1 MKRFS
6 VLVTKVLM
14 STLTAGIFVFG
25 FSSCT
30 DDNDTL
36 GGNGQ
41 QPIPPG
47 AKTEMMEAYGL
58 TFHNFIHDDDVTIL
72 NADTTQLSISKAYAE
87 KMGIKSFVNHP
98 MGIWH
103 RPENLPYLRKC
114 TGEMVVGDRII
125 IDVVNATVAEV
136 VGEKA
141 VNLKSDI
148 YVNQD
153 ANAVKTRAAGDNIPE
168 YAAKYVD
175 NDNVIHP
182 ACVLLTDPYG
192 YDKDYS
198 TADDPVSETMTRAAA
213 EGNYMYMTADEIA
226 AGNTRW
232 GCHNNI
238 INFNNKLEKQFD
250 FPIGK
255 GSKDTLFVSFASE
268 MEFALNYFI
277 TLDGGIHWDWC
288 IPNPY
293 LKKFEAGVDGNFHF
307 KADIAAG
314 WQKEWKL
321 DPNEWRWELVKF
333 RGYTFTF
340 MVGPIPVAITTDPHL
355 DFAVDGKVTGAVKM
369 GFSYEYSNSF
379 KGGFGYQDGRGFYAI
394 KDFKEIKNKFDM
406 DPLAIELEAK
416 GGAGIFLCCDL
427 KIYGLA
433 GPKVGVG
440 PRLGGELNVTL
451 SPFKQEASFAAKI
464 GMKASAV
471 IGAKVEILGYEL
483 ADATF
488 TYDLTDEWI
497 LAAYNWELE
506 GDEEIHKSPEE
517 KKKAD
522 AKNLYQNVIKSFDVQ
537 DRTYD
542 QYEKMVNMLIDMDG
556 YDRQQAE
563 DKIYEEMHR
572 YVHDMEYQTDG
583 DKLKPLLADA
593 IARYFQQVSERY
605 DAFLIEKSWQEVAA
619 ELRECPAYIENA
631 RLWRTYKMDINMDFL
646 HRHFVSEMGREPAKT
661 AADLE
666 VLAYYVL
673 TYSKLAYI
681 YTPGYRSKFTGVVE
695 NLIKYG
701 KSLGK
706 YNDKQIEMAAYET
719 LLEINMRY
727 PATLFANL
735 PWNSDSDDPRIPRL
749 IQEYEYQLKRV
760 KY

>member
-1 MKRFS
+1 M
-6 VLVTKVLM
+6 
-14 STLTAGIFVFG
+14 I
-25 FSSCT
+25 
-30 DDNDTL
+30 
-36 GGNGQ
+36 
-41 QPIPPG
+41 
-47 AKTEMMEAYGL
+47 EAYGL

-114 TGEMVVGDRII
+114 TGEKVVGDRII
-125 IDVVNATVAEV
+125 IDVENATVAEV

-226 AGNTRW
+226 AGNTRR

-406 DPLAIELEAK
+406 D
-416 GGAGIFLCCDL
+416 
-427 KIYGLA
+427 
-433 GPKVGVG
+433 
-440 PRLGGELNVTL
+440 
-451 SPFKQEASFAAKI
+451 
-464 GMKASAV
+464 
-471 IGAKVEILGYEL
+471 
-483 ADATF
+483 
-488 TYDLTDEWI
+488 
-497 LAAYNWELE
+497 
-506 GDEEIHKSPEE
+506 
-517 KKKAD
+517 
-522 AKNLYQNVIKSFDVQ
+522 
-537 DRTYD
+537 
-542 QYEKMVNMLIDMDG
+542 G

-572 YVHDMEYQTDG
+572 YVHDMDYQTDG
-583 DKLKPLLADA
+583 DKLKPLLGDA
-593 IARYFQQVSERY
+593 IARYYQKVSERY

-727 PATLFANL
+727 PATPFANL
-735 PWNSDSDDPRIPRL
+735 SWDGDSDDPRIPRL